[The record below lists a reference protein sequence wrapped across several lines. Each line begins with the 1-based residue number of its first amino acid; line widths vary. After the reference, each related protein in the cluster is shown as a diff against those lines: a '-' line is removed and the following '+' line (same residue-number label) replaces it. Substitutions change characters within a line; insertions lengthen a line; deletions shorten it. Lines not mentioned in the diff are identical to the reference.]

1 MNRATQTFDFKK
13 VFKDLY
19 APKQT
24 PMRVFVP
31 KMSFIAV
38 QGEGNPNDSGGAYQE
53 ALKVLYALSYAIKM
67 DKGKNIQGYFDYVVP
82 PLESLWWGNGDFKD
96 KDNFQWQAM
105 IAQPDF
111 MTQAIFEWACNEVFR
126 KKNLDCNQASFIS
139 FEEGLCVQMLH
150 IGAYDDEPKS
160 FALIED
166 FITHSSLC
174 SDIGGIKD
182 GLLRAHH
189 EIYLNNPNKTTPQ
202 KLKTILRIPVRKS

>member
-1 MNRATQTFDFKK
+1 MNQAMQTFDFKK

-67 DKGKNIQGYFDYVVP
+67 DKGKKFQGYFDYVVP

-111 MTQAIFEWACNEVFR
+111 MTQAIFEWACDEVFR
-126 KKNLDCNQASFIS
+126 KKNLDCNRASFIS

-160 FALIED
+160 LALIED

-202 KLKTILRIPVRKS
+202 KLKTILRIPVRES

>member
-1 MNRATQTFDFKK
+1 MNQAMQTFDFKK

-53 ALKVLYALSYAIKM
+53 ALKVLYALSYVIKM
-67 DKGKNIQGYFDYVVP
+67 DKGKKFQGYFDYVVP

-111 MTQAIFEWACNEVFR
+111 MTQAIFEWACDEVFR
-126 KKNLDCNQASFIS
+126 KKNLDCNRASFIS

-160 FALIED
+160 LALIED

-202 KLKTILRIPVRKS
+202 KLKTILRIPVRES